1 MNRRFFAAKTT
12 PHSFCLK
19 RYPPFNTEK
28 LLEILE
34 QKSPGISPNCLFPI
48 SVGRFRDFLHSSIV
62 ENSQDEEPFTLE
74 DLTGLP
80 SRSSKVSLGLVAPG
94 SVLKDVGGQ
103 EQPEMG
109 GIDCF
114 IQKAGMVVMN

>member
-1 MNRRFFAAKTT
+1 M
-12 PHSFCLK
+12 SFSLK

-34 QKSPGISPNCLFPI
+34 KKSPGISPNCLFPI

-94 SVLKDVGGQ
+94 SVLKDVWG
-103 EQPEMG
+103 
-109 GIDCF
+109 
-114 IQKAGMVVMN
+114 AGTTRNGRYRLFYTKSGDGCNKLKCVC

>member
-1 MNRRFFAAKTT
+1 MKFLNKN
-12 PHSFCLK
+12 PQV
-19 RYPPFNTEK
+19 YPQIAT
-28 LLEILE
+28 
-34 QKSPGISPNCLFPI
+34 PI

-114 IQKAGMVVMN
+114 IQKAGMVVIN